1 MLFFKAKPE
10 YENGTHMDEAPV
22 ARKSIFSFK
31 SSSKTSSQLP
41 PRHQSNA
48 RSNSFFRRR
57 GSSSVSRTDHKN
69 NTRHN
74 GGFFGM
80 GRKNHIK
87 DDPSI
92 RGAREKVAEAEKAEK
107 EADRAL
113 NEARKRV
120 QLARHHV
127 QSLEREVVD
136 ECVALDL

>member
-1 MLFFKAKPE
+1 
-10 YENGTHMDEAPV
+10 
-22 ARKSIFSFK
+22 
-31 SSSKTSSQLP
+31 
-41 PRHQSNA
+41 
-48 RSNSFFRRR
+48 
-57 GSSSVSRTDHKN
+57 
-69 NTRHN
+69 
-74 GGFFGM
+74 M